1 MTVPA
6 SLTLDES
13 AHPWLKFSGL
23 VVSRNSDFH
32 TETLSDEQLE
42 NVGGAEYR
50 ALRLLSYAVPA
61 YFILC
66 QMFTLIVF
74 LPWLTLN
81 KSYDDVF
88 TAQPRLVS
96 KPWFAFF
103 QVMGAYTGGGL
114 SLVDMGMVPFQNAYL
129 MISLSILA

>member
-1 MTVPA
+1 MPTRGMTMLRRQQSPYPGTPGVPDGNDKKYKDFGGYPGPAHIMHAAVRIAAPHLYKKLERKMTVPA

-61 YFILC
+61 VC
-66 QMFTLIVF
+66 
-74 LPWLTLN
+74 
-81 KSYDDVF
+81 
-88 TAQPRLVS
+88 R
-96 KPWFAFF
+96 
-103 QVMGAYTGGGL
+103 
-114 SLVDMGMVPFQNAYL
+114 SLF
-129 MISLSILA
+129 